1 MKKNYINP
9 ETEILSMRMEMN
21 IMSDI
26 NGSGED
32 LEWGSGNWIMDIP
45 ADIPS
50 IF

>member
-32 LEWGSGNWIMDIP
+32 LEGGSGNWIMDIP